1 MSGVLIINEKILSYA
16 LSISCGVN
24 ASIKFFYVSAPHIS
38 TSLLNIVKKE
48 YISFNMN
55 NENIASPC
63 ISVCKSD
70 PVTDYCYGCGRTT
83 EDKKL
88 WKDPN
93 TSDEWKKSNLELTR
107 SRLNGWQQEAWDKS
121 YAYKK
126 ETGMSLIKKKFLEQK
141 K

>member
-1 MSGVLIINEKILSYA
+1 ME
-16 LSISCGVN
+16 
-24 ASIKFFYVSAPHIS
+24 
-38 TSLLNIVKKE
+38 
-48 YISFNMN
+48 
-55 NENIASPC
+55 NENIISPC
-63 ISVCKSD
+63 ITVCKSD
-70 PVTDYCYGCGRTT
+70 PVSGYCYGCGRT
-83 EDKKL
+83 DDNKKM

-93 TSDEWKKSNLELTR
+93 TSDEWKKHNLELTR